1 MPFFIIVFNLCLF
14 SIMKNKQRAFDDL
27 QIAHL
32 GDYVYALKNPIDGKI
47 FYVGVGVENRI
58 FQHFNEADEV
68 VNGNQKTS
76 KKTATIIEIWQ
87 SGLDVEWFIVA
98 HSLPDRSYA
107 FKIEAALIDAF
118 REIPNINE
126 ISNDQGGHHSTK
138 LLPDDLLSL
147 SAPLVN
153 PDTAYASVFLFSIQ
167 NAFQNRGNVYDAT
180 RAYWKVS
187 EKYKKESNSI
197 AVGIVNNIS
206 KTSYKIDAWQ
216 LDTTYKK
223 DMFTSPGH
231 PNPQLYESLLNK
243 NWSKVIAA
251 AKGFWQR
258 GQYLIVEF
266 DGKGKFRVIRGLKES
281 SEWFECA

>member
-1 MPFFIIVFNLCLF
+1 MRNT
-14 SIMKNKQRAFDDL
+14 QRAFDDL
-27 QIAHL
+27 QIEHL

-58 FQHFNEADEV
+58 FDHFNEADEV
-68 VNGNQKTS
+68 VTGKRKTS
-76 KKTATIIEIWQ
+76 KKAATIIDIWNA
-87 SGLDVEWFIVA
+87 GLDVEWFIVA

-118 REIPNINE
+118 REIPTVNE

-138 LLPDDLLSL
+138 LLPDDLVSI
-147 SAPLVN
+147 SAPFVN
-153 PDTAYASVFLFSIQ
+153 PDTSYASVFLFSIQ
-167 NAFQNRGNVYDAT
+167 NASQNRDNVYDAT

-187 EKYKKESNSI
+187 EKYKKQSNSF

-206 KTSYKIDAWQ
+206 KTSFKIDAWHK
-216 LDTTYKK
+216 DDTYKK
-223 DMFTSPGH
+223 DAFVSPGH
-231 PNPQLYESLLNK
+231 PNPDVYQALLNK
-243 NWSKVIAA
+243 NWSKIIAA

-266 DGKGKFRVIRGLKES
+266 DGNGKFRIIRGLKDPDK
-281 SEWFECA
+281 WFDCA